1 MSIPPP
7 VGLFGKLPAR
17 GDFLSVGLPS
27 SFSEPWHGWIAR
39 GLQAARLA
47 LGARFEEVYRVA
59 PAWRF
64 ALAPGLAGPEAAL
77 GVLVPSVDAVGRA
90 FPLALARLEPEA
102 VDPVALLR
110 SPGWFD
116 RLEEVAR
123 RALAPHLDLNAWQS
137 ALADLA
143 PVEPVARATP
153 HLLPHRLEGE
163 GHGLAEALDGLL
175 RARGG
180 SGLALFWGAGSPF
193 VAAGLFAAPGLPEG
207 PDFARLL
214 VDPERLR

>member
-1 MSIPPP
+1 MSAAPP
-7 VGLFGKLPAR
+7 VGLFGKLPTR
-17 GDFLSVGLPS
+17 GDFLALGLPA
-27 SFSEPWHGWIAR
+27 SFTEPWHGWIAR

-47 LGARFEEVYRVA
+47 LGARFEAVYRVA

-64 ALAPGLAGPEAAL
+64 ALAPGLAGPDAAL

-90 FPLALARLEPEA
+90 FPLALVRLEPEA
-102 VDPVALLR
+102 VDPLALLR
-110 SPGWFD
+110 SPGWLD
-116 RLEEVAR
+116 RLEEAAR
-123 RALAPHLDLNAWQS
+123 RALAPRLDLAAWQG
-137 ALADLA
+137 ALAGLG
-143 PVEPVARATP
+143 PGEPVARATP
-153 HLLPHRLEGE
+153 HLLPLRLEGR
-163 GHGLAEALDGLL
+163 GSGLAEALDGLL

-180 SGLALFWGAGSPF
+180 SGLALFWGEGSPF